1 MKLTTKQK
9 MRHIDLHVGRDG
21 AWLELKTKSGKH
33 FVFQPI
39 QTFGP
44 NDHFRDTVLEWAKD
58 VQAFH
63 SSNAPALGGATATT
77 QRQDVGTVDQTRK
90 EGKHE

>member
-63 SSNAPALGGATATT
+63 SSNASALAEGTPDSQEQVVGGK
-77 QRQDVGTVDQTRK
+77 DQP
-90 EGKHE
+90 